1 MSSASNASRPGDGS
15 EGDGDVFAQQARGGP
30 PCSRAQP
37 PAEPPVPRRPSLT
50 PSRRRLPP
58 AAAADARAA
67 AAASSSDDD
76 VPLGAAARRRTASAS
91 ASASSSDEEPLSR
104 GAARRAVEPPAPV
117 GRAAAAA
124 PPPAAPRPAAPA
136 PSGRVRNQVFKR
148 ARTHEKCGKCI
159 NCLNPQ
165 RKQACEAVRAAQERE
180 AAEAAA
186 AERRAAEAAEDPFL
200 RALRGVLA
208 ASGGVALA
216 RHAPRLLDLV
226 ARAEAPAHRHGLAL
240 VLARSGAEVQRE
252 LVRGGAL
259 LALQRWLAAA
269 LEERRPKAA
278 ARLLDAL
285 DALPVTV
292 AALQPPCQ
300 LGKLVGRLA
309 RGKAELAADD
319 LRARAQ
325 RVVDKWKALV
335 DVPASS
341 RLLAPPHNCICICR
355 CRRRRRPRR
364 RRPSAP
370 PVIRGPRAMYTVG
383 GAVPTNYV
391 ANAIRHRQPRR
402 RARRGPGPACAPLPS
417 PDRLRRAPPLV
428 AE

>member
-1 MSSASNASRPGDGS
+1 
-15 EGDGDVFAQQARGGP
+15 
-30 PCSRAQP
+30 
-37 PAEPPVPRRPSLT
+37 
-50 PSRRRLPP
+50 
-58 AAAADARAA
+58 
-67 AAASSSDDD
+67 
-76 VPLGAAARRRTASAS
+76 
-91 ASASSSDEEPLSR
+91 
-104 GAARRAVEPPAPV
+104 
-117 GRAAAAA
+117 
-124 PPPAAPRPAAPA
+124 
-136 PSGRVRNQVFKR
+136 VRNQVFKR

-165 RKQACEAVRAAQERE
+165 RKKACEAMRAAQERE

-259 LALQRWLAAA
+259 LTLQRWLAAA

-278 ARLLDAL
+278 VRLLDAL

-319 LRARAQ
+319 LRAHAQ

-335 DVPASS
+335 DVPAPS
-341 RLLAPPHNCICICR
+341 RLFAPPHYCIYICR
-355 CRRRRRPRR
+355 CRRR

-383 GAVPTNYV
+383 GAVPTNHV

-402 RARRGPGPACAPLPS
+402 RARRRSGPACAPLPR
-417 PDRLRRAPPLV
+417 PDRLHRAPPPV